1 MAGPV
6 SASKIPEPRG
16 RRALPSLLTK
26 NDQQDAKVASRPTCR
41 MSRALKGLQERRT
54 EHYPGN
60 DPPVA
65 FRCDDARRVGT
76 AQPRERAIFCPSHR
90 ADVISTNWCGGV
102 AAESLGAGHTHYLDG
117 WGLGPG
123 TYRDSH
129 SQIGEGRAPDRCGCG
144 GRAVTKTRRLD
155 SRRCRPEACSTLT
168 AHVCCTLQMY

>member
-1 MAGPV
+1 
-6 SASKIPEPRG
+6 
-16 RRALPSLLTK
+16 
-26 NDQQDAKVASRPTCR
+26 
-41 MSRALKGLQERRT
+41 MSPALKDLQERRT

-90 ADVISTNWCGGV
+90 ADVISTNWCGG
-102 AAESLGAGHTHYLDG
+102 AAAGSLGAGHTHYLDG

-155 SRRCRPEACSTLT
+155 SRRCRAGGLLHAYGACVLYTSDVLMQTLT
-168 AHVCCTLQMY
+168 RLCCTLQVYPCKHLQNPSSTPKP